1 MYYSINRWGY
11 FQERKAPF
19 ATTSFKKGGRMA
31 YFRVVTVSVPEMC
44 HVTEK

>member
-11 FQERKAPF
+11 FRERKAPF
-19 ATTSFKKGGRMA
+19 TTTLFKKGGMA